1 MMVDSEDVT
10 RPEEMETPPADDTVD
25 EGAVEGRLA
34 KIAAT
39 APGVLYTFR
48 MRPDGSFCIPY
59 ASPTIVDIYGLVCE
73 DLAKDAR
80 PAIGLTHPLD
90 AERFTASVAESAR
103 TLSPWRCEFRILNP
117 KTGERWIEGRST
129 PEREPDGGTL
139 WHGFL
144 MDVTERR
151 RTEDALRASEERHRS
166 LFDNMREGL
175 AYCQMVFE
183 NGRPTDFV
191 YLEVNRAFEELT
203 GLENVA
209 GKRVTELIPGVRA
222 SNPDLFQIYGQ
233 VATTGEPAAFESYVE
248 ALGIWFQV
256 SAYSPKKGYF
266 TALFTDITERKREME
281 ALRESEARYRT
292 MVESAPE
299 AALILDV
306 EAERFIDVNQNAERL
321 FGMSRAELLKTS
333 PIKLSART
341 QPDGRPSLETAL
353 DLIDRTLSG
362 ERPVVDWTCRNAAG
376 EDVACEVW
384 LTRIPASRFLIR
396 GSVIDV
402 RTRNGLEA
410 QLRHSQK
417 LEAVGRLAGGVAHD
431 FNNLL
436 GVITGYADLAARQ
449 IEPTHP
455 AYPRIEQVRKAADR
469 AAELTRRLLAFSRR
483 QVLQPR
489 VVDLGLLVADLQSM
503 LERVLGEDVVLTSR
517 CHGGDSAARVD
528 PGQIE
533 QALMNLAINARD
545 AMPGGGTLTLE
556 VENVDLDEAAAGV
569 LGAVAPGPYVALS
582 VSDTGLGMDSAT
594 QARIFEPFF
603 TTKATG
609 EGTGLGLAMVY
620 GIVKQ
625 SGGTIDVESEVGQ
638 GSSFRIYLPRIQEA
652 APQPVAPKVA
662 RATQGRETLLVVE
675 DQDALREVLVESLES
690 FGYTVL
696 SADGGESAIAAAA
709 AHPGP
714 IDLLLT
720 DVVMPG
726 TGGRALAARLL
737 ADRPG
742 IRVLYMSGYTSDV
755 LGRHGVLDQ
764 GLDLIEKPFTTDQL
778 ARKLRELI
786 ERGS

>member
-1 MMVDSEDVT
+1 MVDSEDVT
-10 RPEEMETPPADDTVD
+10 GPEEIEAQVAKEESANGPAAED
-25 EGAVEGRLA
+25 RLA

-39 APGVLYTFR
+39 APGVLYSFR

-59 ASPTIVDIYGLVCE
+59 ASPTIVDIYGIGCD
-73 DLAKDAR
+73 DLAIDAR
-80 PAIGLTHPLD
+80 PALGLTHPHD
-90 AERFTASVAESAR
+90 AERFTASIAESAR

-117 KTGERWIEGRST
+117 RTGERWIEGRST

-144 MDVTERR
+144 TDVTDRR

-175 AYCQMVFE
+175 AYCEMVVE
-183 NGRPTDFV
+183 NGEPVDFI
-191 YLEVNRAFEELT
+191 YHEVNRAFEELT
-203 GLENVA
+203 GLENVT
-209 GKRVTELIPGVRA
+209 GKRVTELIPAVRA
-222 SNPDLFQIYGQ
+222 SNPDLFRIYGR
-233 VATTGEPAAFESYVE
+233 VAATGEPTAFESYVE
-248 ALGIWFQV
+248 ALGTWFQV

-266 TALFTDITERKREME
+266 TALFTDVTDRKRELE

-292 MVESAPE
+292 LVESAPE

-306 EAERFIDVNQNAERL
+306 EAEKFVDVNENAERL
-321 FGMSRAELLKTS
+321 FGMSRNELLKVS
-333 PIKLSART
+333 PIRLSPRT

-353 DLIDRTLSG
+353 ELIGRTLSG

-376 EDVACEVW
+376 EDIACEVW
-384 LTRIPASRFLIR
+384 LTRIPASRFLVR

-402 RTRNGLEA
+402 RDKQGLEA

-436 GVITGYADLAARQ
+436 GVITGYADLAVRQ
-449 IEPTHP
+449 LEPAHP
-455 AYPRIEQVRKAADR
+455 AYSRIEQVRKAADR

-483 QVLQPR
+483 QVLQPK

-503 LERVLGEDVVLTSR
+503 LERVLGEDVVLTAR
-517 CHGGDSAARVD
+517 RHAGQSAARVD

-533 QALMNLAINARD
+533 QAIMNLAINARD
-545 AMPGGGTLTLE
+545 AMPAGGTLTLE
-556 VENVDLDEAAAGV
+556 VENVDLDEKAAAV

-582 VSDTGLGMDSAT
+582 VSDTGLGMDAAT

-603 TTKATG
+603 TTKPTG

-625 SGGTIDVESEVGQ
+625 SGGTIEVKSDVGQ
-638 GSSFRIYLPRIQEA
+638 GTSFWIYLPRIQEA
-652 APQPVAPKVA
+652 ATQPMEAKVGG
-662 RATQGRETLLVVE
+662 ATKGKETLLVVE

-696 SADGGESAIAAAA
+696 SADGADAAMAVAA
-709 AHPGP
+709 AHPGT

-726 TGGRALAARLL
+726 TGGRALAAHLL
-737 ADRPG
+737 AERPG
-742 IRVLYMSGYTSDV
+742 IKVLYMSGYTSDV
-755 LGRHGVLDQ
+755 LGRQGILDHGLE
-764 GLDLIEKPFTTDQL
+764 LIEKPFTTDKL

-786 ERGS
+786 DRRS